1 MKVSSLP
8 RKGKV
13 RKPGTGCIYRI
24 NNNFWEGSYTPR
36 FTDSKRKK
44 HSVYATTKDE
54 CEVFLADLL
63 EEVIAEI
70 QNEKNKLSFSMQTK
84 KTDYFKACLF
94 ITMRGD
100 RFKTSA
106 NCAFFTVPV
115 KIVVIFRSD

>member
-63 EEVIAEI
+63 EEVKAEI

-94 ITMRGD
+94 ITIRG